1 MHASRFGS
9 RPIPANSRLGAIRQG
24 VVSRRQA
31 LLAISL
37 AALLAGCSTGGDA
50 SEGPADADDSAQ
62 GGGDSGGDGQ
72 GGGGQGGDGQ
82 GGGGGADTTGGG
94 AKPFAPVCDDK
105 KPCAT
110 GKMCVDGV
118 CAPEPSAN
126 AKTTLSDP
134 SKDHTE
140 AAEPLDLS
148 CVGADLATTLKGLP
162 TDKTVTVWGRVD
174 RFGGGGITSAVEVA
188 IFRAA
193 DFHPEACAGIDDP
206 ADAQACFGDASKVGK
221 PLATAVSV
229 DPLGAKAAGLDVES
243 AKQDDEECDLG
254 MHLQCPSGFVCD
266 KVSGFPKCV
275 AGHGVYAIEGV
286 PLNTPLIFRSRAVDP
301 KNANGWHDSYTWN
314 VVLLEVALDAKGK
327 ATQPS
332 KYLNKETIRFNPT
345 IVGEGQWQLVPT
357 TIGIVGGIYE
367 GDGVIG
373 GRVRDCGTSKRRSWP
388 VSEAQVGLGV
398 APEGL
403 SYFNDSELDP
413 VPAKSAVSTDIIGR
427 YAAVG
432 VPAGPNRVAATGRVA
447 GKVVSL
453 GSADVVVIP
462 NALVI
467 VSFPGLTPHNT
478 K

>member
-1 MHASRFGS
+1 MHSSRFGFRS
-9 RPIPANSRLGAIRQG
+9 TLADCRLAWLVPLG
-24 VVSRRQA
+24 
-31 LLAISL
+31 L
-37 AALLAGCSTGGDA
+37 AAFFAACSTGGDA
-50 SEGPADADDSAQ
+50 SEGPADTDGGAQ
-62 GGGDSGGDGQ
+62 GGGDSGGSDG
-72 GGGGQGGDGQ
+72 GGDGD
-82 GGGGGADTTGGG
+82 GAKSDAAGGA
-94 AKPFAPVCDDK
+94 AKTFVPACGDK

-110 GKMCVDGV
+110 GKLCVDGV
-118 CAPEPSAN
+118 CAPEPSAG
-126 AKTTLSDP
+126 AKTTLRDP
-134 SKDHTE
+134 SKDHTM

-148 CVGADLATTLKGLP
+148 CVGVDLATTLKGLP
-162 TDKTVTVWGRVD
+162 TDKTATVWGRVD

-188 IFRAA
+188 VFRAT
-193 DFHPEACAGIDDP
+193 DFHPEACAGIEDP
-206 ADAQACFGDASKVGK
+206 ADAQACFRDDSKVGK

-229 DPLGAKAAGLDVES
+229 DPTGAKAAGLDVVS
-243 AKQDDEECDLG
+243 AKKDDEECEIG
-254 MHLQCPSGFVCD
+254 VHLQCPSGFVCD

-275 AGHGVYAIEGV
+275 AGHGVYAIEGL

-314 VVLLEVALDAKGK
+314 VVLLAGALDAKGET
-327 ATQPS
+327 TQPS

-373 GRVRDCGTSKRRSWP
+373 GRVRDCGTAKRRSWP
-388 VSEAQVGLGV
+388 VADAQVGLGV

-432 VPAGPNRVAATGRVA
+432 VPAGPNRVAATGRVD